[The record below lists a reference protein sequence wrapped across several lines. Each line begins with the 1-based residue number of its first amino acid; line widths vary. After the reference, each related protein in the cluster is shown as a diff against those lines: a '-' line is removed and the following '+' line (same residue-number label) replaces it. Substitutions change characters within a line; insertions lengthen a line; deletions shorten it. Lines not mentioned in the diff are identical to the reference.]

1 MPVVPVNHFSS
12 ANDSNVVCRSLAK
25 VLYSERMIP
34 APILEGKFGFFDV
47 NISPQLPFGRL
58 IRTSYEPD
66 RSKPQHP
73 SDQTE
78 KPFSGSDT
86 EKRDLRSTGESL
98 MLLWVAIDIEPRVFE
113 MISSLIPACA
123 ILRLVLCVDLRSL
136 IE

>member
-34 APILEGKFGFFDV
+34 APILEGKFGLFDV

-86 EKRDLRSTGESL
+86 ERNVISEAPWKVSCCCGLLSTLTRASLR
-98 MLLWVAIDIEPRVFE
+98 
-113 MISSLIPACA
+113 
-123 ILRLVLCVDLRSL
+123 
-136 IE
+136 